1 MLQRKSQIYK
11 TPQSFSDMMFLNERE
26 MKDMLNDVSQI
37 DYDIPGDGKLL
48 EMLDKLTNEATAL
61 SRDDAKKKDLNPIKG
76 IDFSLATKIHDEI
89 LRNATKDSN
98 LEKKIL
104 RRIRRKILRMLAEK
118 SIKK

>member
-48 EMLDKLTNEATAL
+48 EMLDKLTHEAT
-61 SRDDAKKKDLNPIKG
+61 KKKDLNPIKG